1 MKKSAPF
8 FILAAGSMWGCMG
21 ILVRSLNSI
30 GLESMEIVAVRSFVT
45 FACMAAGLLL
55 TDRNAFKIRL
65 KDLWCFLGTGVCSV
79 VFFNYCYFKTI
90 TLTSLSVAAILL
102 YTAPSIV
109 MVLSALLFGEKFTLK
124 KVAALFITFAGC
136 VLVTG
141 GPEAARGMTAAG
153 LLTGLGAGAG
163 YALYSIFGR
172 YAINRGYSSLTIT
185 LWTFLSA
192 SVGVLPFIS
201 LPDIGACFAA
211 EPKMAGTALFWI
223 FVTTVAPYILYTL
236 GLSHMETGSASVI
249 SSIEPVVATL
259 VGVFLYREVPTVM
272 GVAGVILVIG
282 AIALINT
289 HRNSAPS
296 V

>member
-55 TDRNAFKIRL
+55 TDRNAVKIRL
-65 KDLWCFLGTGVCSV
+65 KDLWCFLGTGVFSV

-141 GPEAARGMTAAG
+141 GPETARGMTAAG

-201 LPDIGACFAA
+201 LSDIGACFAA
-211 EPKMAGTALFWI
+211 EPKTAGTALFWI

>member
-65 KDLWCFLGTGVCSV
+65 KDLWCFLGTGVFSV

-141 GPEAARGMTAAG
+141 GPETARGMTAAG

-201 LPDIGACFAA
+201 LSDIGACFAA
-211 EPKMAGTALFWI
+211 EPKTAGTALFWI

>member
-1 MKKSAPF
+1 
-8 FILAAGSMWGCMG
+8 MWGCMG